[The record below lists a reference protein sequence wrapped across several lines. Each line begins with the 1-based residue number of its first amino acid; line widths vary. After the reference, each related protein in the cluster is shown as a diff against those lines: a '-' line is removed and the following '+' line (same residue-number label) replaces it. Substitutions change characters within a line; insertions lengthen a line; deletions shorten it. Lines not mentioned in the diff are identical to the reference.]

1 MINTLNYIN
10 PSKTLKRVLKR
21 KVKHDWTSPKN
32 KGLCQKVYN
41 RYSGRWW
48 LTGVQHWSSYR
59 QVASFLG
66 ADELKT
72 QFERVV
78 ADVVS
83 KVFHKYKKDQTTGPT
98 AQIQTISDNGQS
110 ITYASEMRNYLMT
123 ASDNELFF
131 GVIDLLKVYRKPK
144 VVKNE
149 TNW

>member
-1 MINTLNYIN
+1 MTEQVQRIKGY
-10 PSKTLKRVLKR
+10 
-21 KVKHDWTSPKN
+21 VKKFTTVTQEDD
-32 KGLCQKVYN
+32 GLLE
-41 RYSGRWW
+41 YSIEAVIDR
-48 LTGVQHWSSYR
+48 LLL
-59 QVASFLG
+59 FLG

-149 TNW
+149 TN

>member
-1 MINTLNYIN
+1 MEEQVQRIKGYVKQFTTINQGEESL
-10 PSKTLKRVLKR
+10 LE
-21 KVKHDWTSPKN
+21 
-32 KGLCQKVYN
+32 
-41 RYSGRWW
+41 YSIEAVIDR
-48 LTGVQHWSSYR
+48 LLL
-59 QVASFLG
+59 FLG
-66 ADELKT
+66 VKELNK